1 MPPIPRTLLVLLA
14 GALPAG
20 AAIGADQ
27 VASAAS
33 ESPFFEELPTVLSA
47 SRLPQVLHEAPG
59 AVTILDRDFIRATG
73 YRDVARLLRL
83 VPGMQV
89 GQERGHAQWV
99 TYHGL
104 SGDFPAEMQVLIDG
118 RSVYAAG
125 SFGGVDWPAL
135 PLTVDEI
142 ERIEVVRGTNSNT
155 FGANAFLGVINIITR
170 DARQDQGS
178 RAQANLGN
186 HGIAD
191 LQASWSHSDDGLGMR
206 IAAAR
211 TRDNGFSGIN
221 DSRVSQTLSLRS
233 DYRLDARNELTVRAG
248 ANTLER
254 GQGYPDSIFGN
265 NAERTLATERYNLHL
280 TWRHT
285 TGDDG
290 EWLASFYHTRE
301 SGIDHWLANGA
312 FNGRLFL
319 NVPLSRDTT
328 SSRTNAELQH
338 RFALG
343 PQARLVWGLEARRD
357 EANSV
362 GLFAGGQPP
371 AYELYRAFSNLD
383 WRPTPGWQLNLGALV
398 EKNGTAALQ
407 FVPRAFVNWQA
418 SATDTFRAG
427 YSRAWQQRNL
437 FELYGDVRA
446 YDPKGA
452 PGAPPIAWPYAPNPN
467 LRPPHVDT
475 VELGYLGRFPR
486 LDATLDVRVFSERIS
501 DFVVRSLLPASPL
514 GPLALPLP
522 TSQYTNLA
530 SPIELRGVE
539 YQLRTKPWRGGE
551 LLLSHTLID
560 RRTDSQEIRQRTS
573 PYVASLT
580 WLQAYPDGWTST
592 ASGLRM
598 GPLAGA
604 AGYVPG
610 CDTTSRAYTALD
622 LRIARAFRLEG
633 RRAEVAVNGINL
645 GGRHQEIADRSE
657 QCLPTHRGTP
667 VNPVSS
673 MVWTSLS
680 IEL

>member
-104 SGDFPAEMQVLIDG
+104 SGDFPTEMQVLIDG

-265 NAERTLATERYNLHL
+265 NAERTLATEAYNLHL

-338 RFALG
+338 RFTLG
-343 PQARLVWGLEARRD
+343 PQARLVWGLETRRD
-357 EANSV
+357 EADSV

-398 EKNGTAALQ
+398 EKNGTAAPQ

-467 LRPPHVDT
+467 LRPPT
-475 VELGYLGRFPR
+475 WIPWSWATWAASRASTPPSTCACSASGSAISWSARCCRPR
-486 LDATLDVRVFSERIS
+486 RW
-501 DFVVRSLLPASPL
+501 
-514 GPLALPLP
+514 GPWRCRCRPPNTP
-522 TSQYTNLA
+522 TSPARSSCAA
-530 SPIELRGVE
+530 S
-539 YQLRTKPWRGGE
+539 
-551 LLLSHTLID
+551 S
-560 RRTDSQEIRQRTS
+560 TS
-573 PYVASLT
+573 C
-580 WLQAYPDGWTST
+580 
-592 ASGLRM
+592 
-598 GPLAGA
+598 GPSPGA
-604 AGYVPG
+604 AAS
-610 CDTTSRAYTALD
+610 CCSA
-622 LRIARAFRLEG
+622 
-633 RRAEVAVNGINL
+633 
-645 GGRHQEIADRSE
+645 
-657 QCLPTHRGTP
+657 TP
-667 VNPVSS
+667 
-673 MVWTSLS
+673 
-680 IEL
+680 